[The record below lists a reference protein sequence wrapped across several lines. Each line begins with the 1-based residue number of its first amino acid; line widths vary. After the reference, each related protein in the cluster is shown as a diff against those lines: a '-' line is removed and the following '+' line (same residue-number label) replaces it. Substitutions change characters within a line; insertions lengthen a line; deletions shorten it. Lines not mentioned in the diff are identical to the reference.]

1 MAALLLLADMMFPEG
16 HGRPRARPNNH
27 PLAPLINALLVNRKD
42 AIDELWKQRGY
53 AQSQLRTSSRA
64 HWTHAWPR
72 GAGESAAQCGA
83 AVAGWCTGRRGRWR
97 LGKVYEEVGLRRR
110 AAGGP
115 GEAIRVQLDQ
125 IL

>member
-27 PLAPLINALLVNRKD
+27 PLAPLINALLVNVKD
-42 AIDELWKQRGY
+42 AIDELWKQRSY

-83 AVAGWCTGRRGRWR
+83 AVAGWCTGRRGADGGWVKFTRKW
-97 LGKVYEEVGLRRR
+97 GLYGAEQR
-110 AAGGP
+110 
-115 GEAIRVQLDQ
+115 EAIRVQLDQ